1 MTTGLTVTVNDQQV
15 PLDEC
20 GWFERR
26 PCGCIVV
33 AVVAVDAPGR
43 DDGWVLATA
52 DQAHRHLNPTKR
64 DRAKAAEAGL
74 TLELM
79 TVAHYR
85 EHVGANWECDQHKP
99 DPCGDQLTEWTCT
112 LRPGRHP
119 DRKHRDEVNGAWWDQ
134 MAVPPYSNRDQI
146 RDDAGAVQR

>member
-26 PCGCIVV
+26 PCGCIVTATA
-33 AVVAVDAPGR
+33 AVVDGEG
-43 DDGWVLATA
+43 GWVLATA
-52 DQAHRHLNPTKR
+52 DQAVHHWRRTKRER
-64 DRAKAAEAGL
+64 DRAAREGI
-74 TLELM
+74 TTELM
-79 TVAHYR
+79 TMAHYR
-85 EHVGANWECDQHKP
+85 EHVGANWECAQHKP

-112 LRPGRHP
+112 LRPGRHA

-134 MAVPPYSNRDQI
+134 MAVAPYSNRDQI
-146 RDDAGAVQR
+146 RTGAVQR